1 MSNNPVQDNDLLA
14 KIKADL
20 VVAMKARDEIKVSV
34 LRMLDSAMKYYQI
47 DAGDLSSQDQIKVL
61 RKEAKKRLD
70 AISLY
75 QKANRDDQADQERQ
89 ELGIIEAYLPDQMGR
104 DELEQVVD
112 RVIGQFAS
120 FTQKELGQ
128 VMAKVMT
135 EVGGRANGAEVSAV
149 VRSRLS

>member
-70 AISLY
+70 AIS
-75 QKANRDDQADQERQ
+75 
-89 ELGIIEAYLPDQMGR
+89 
-104 DELEQVVD
+104 
-112 RVIGQFAS
+112 
-120 FTQKELGQ
+120 
-128 VMAKVMT
+128 
-135 EVGGRANGAEVSAV
+135 
-149 VRSRLS
+149 